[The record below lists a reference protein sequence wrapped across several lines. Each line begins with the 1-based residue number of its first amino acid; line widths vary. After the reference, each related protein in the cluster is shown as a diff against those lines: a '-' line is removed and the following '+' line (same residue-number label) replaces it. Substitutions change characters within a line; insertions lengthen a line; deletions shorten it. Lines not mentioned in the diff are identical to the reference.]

1 MAIEVKI
8 PVLDSELNVSI
19 GLDLPTN
26 SNQGSL
32 FQLNYLTIDQ
42 MVANAK
48 NLLFTN
54 YGERPM
60 LPTFGCNLR
69 NTLFENATEDLIMQ
83 IEDNIRENFQ
93 IWLPYIFINELVVD
107 APILQPNRVNVSL
120 SISLIGNKFDTRSMQ
135 FELNVTQ

>member
-8 PVLDSELNVSI
+8 PVLDSELNVAI

>member
-1 MAIEVKI
+1 MAIEIKK
-8 PVLDSELNVSI
+8 PVLDSELNVAI

>member
-1 MAIEVKI
+1 
-8 PVLDSELNVSI
+8 
-19 GLDLPTN
+19 
-26 SNQGSL
+26 
-32 FQLNYLTIDQ
+32 
-42 MVANAK
+42 
-48 NLLFTN
+48 
-54 YGERPM
+54 
-60 LPTFGCNLR
+60 
-69 NTLFENATEDLIMQ
+69 MQ